1 MKMMIGHQ
9 MLFKDVL
16 LHIIELFNRN
26 ECFLLRDM
34 YHFYCERIGFHFK
47 DDIDMLTSEKKTSN
61 WLLLSLW
68 STFYH
73 MSPKRRRGLE
83 ELAEVLRED
92 TCITAAEI
100 AVLVDHFDDILSEDE
115 RDGIIVE

>member
-1 MKMMIGHQ
+1 

-61 WLLLSLW
+61 WLLS
-68 STFYH
+68 SYDPHFTIC
-73 MSPKRRRGLE
+73 PQNG
-83 ELAEVLRED
+83 V
-92 TCITAAEI
+92 AA
-100 AVLVDHFDDILSEDE
+100 
-115 RDGIIVE
+115 